1 MADGFCERLG
11 PSLLIISIA
20 SVCYMIGI
28 ATPYLIKIESLTS
41 ISNSGLWKRCSSS
54 TYGKECYN
62 TSTYAENDWFRI
74 CQVMCIFGLVAIL
87 TSTACI
93 ALRLLKLREH
103 KVLQIATIVGVFSA
117 VVFILIGVVL
127 YVRNVDDITSG
138 LDFYYGYSLAFF
150 IGGMCLAAVVEIV
163 LIYDLIKTKNDIR
176 NRVKDTA
183 NKNMSF

>member
-28 ATPYLIKIESLTS
+28 ATPYLIKIESLTF

-103 KVLQIATIVGVFSA
+103 KILQIATIVGVFSA
-117 VVFILIGVVL
+117 GVKESIQQGKCTAQFCTTIKNSAACNGCCVGLGCSGGGQCSELNGVTACHCDGCTCKAL
-127 YVRNVDDITSG
+127 YLTNGYIT
-138 LDFYYGYSLAFF
+138 
-150 IGGMCLAAVVEIV
+150 
-163 LIYDLIKTKNDIR
+163 K
-176 NRVKDTA
+176 
-183 NKNMSF
+183 